1 MRPGPGHRLIS
12 HKGPLVTW
20 ALWLLPAPLP
30 RRGWSRGG
38 GAEAGVRI
46 QHKSCGAE
54 VSTWAIFTVGTS
66 VLSGNLQAET
76 TPFLKTVPWDF
87 FSFFFLG
94 CPGACGVPGARDR
107 IPSVEKQD
115 CLIQQENLLP
125 PCRLNVGTLQAT
137 PLGGLPPKINV
148 GSSVKRHAGQGSF
161 VL

>member
-1 MRPGPGHRLIS
+1 MRPGPGRRLIS

-46 QHKSCGAE
+46 QHKSCCAE

-87 FSFFFLG
+87 FPFSFSV
-94 CPGACGVPGARDR
+94 VPG
-107 IPSVEKQD
+107 PVEFPGPG
-115 CLIQQENLLP
+115 I
-125 PCRLNVGTLQAT
+125 
-137 PLGGLPPKINV
+137 
-148 GSSVKRHAGQGSF
+148 GSPQWRSKTV
-161 VL
+161 